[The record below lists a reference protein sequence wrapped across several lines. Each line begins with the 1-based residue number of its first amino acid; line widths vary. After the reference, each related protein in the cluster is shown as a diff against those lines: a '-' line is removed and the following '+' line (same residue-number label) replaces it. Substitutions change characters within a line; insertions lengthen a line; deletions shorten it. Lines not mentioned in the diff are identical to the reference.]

1 MRDGNKTSV
10 ITDFKYEIIK
20 RMYETP
26 EIIEILDCDQVD
38 PEQPDT
44 AEWNCIFPYIKI
56 PGVQEKVENFIG
68 VKVDSLGESDNP
80 LYKDMEVIISVICAT
95 STLQVE
101 GQKGIR
107 TDILGGDIVEL
118 LNGNNTFGF
127 TFHLAEEAEG
137 VFENR
142 NYYYR
147 NMRFTALSNNNS
159 RCGVRRYQR

>member
-56 PGVQEKVENFIG
+56 PGVQEKVENFG
-68 VKVDSLGESDNP
+68 PKKGYFREL
-80 LYKDMEVIISVICAT
+80 KISFSMRETQCRAYR
-95 STLQVE
+95 SPE
-101 GQKGIR
+101 A
-107 TDILGGDIVEL
+107 EL
-118 LNGNNTFGF
+118 LAG
-127 TFHLAEEAEG
+127 LWLYY
-137 VFENR
+137 
-142 NYYYR
+142 NYHPATKNPPR
-147 NMRFTALSNNNS
+147 
-159 RCGVRRYQR
+159 GE